1 MSEMKRIVKMAK
13 SEWVVI
19 SAILFL
25 VVLWAIAFEYV
36 FDTAAP
42 TLIEKQPLRP

>member
-1 MSEMKRIVKMAK
+1 MSEMKRIVKIAK

-25 VVLWAIAFEYV
+25 AVVWAIAFEYV

-42 TLIEKQPLRP
+42 GVN

>member
-1 MSEMKRIVKMAK
+1 MKRIVKIAK

-19 SAILFL
+19 SAILL
-25 VVLWAIAFEYV
+25 LAVVWSIAFEYV

-42 TLIEKQPLRP
+42 GVN

>member
-25 VVLWAIAFEYV
+25 VVVWAIAFEYV
-36 FDTAAP
+36 FDTAP